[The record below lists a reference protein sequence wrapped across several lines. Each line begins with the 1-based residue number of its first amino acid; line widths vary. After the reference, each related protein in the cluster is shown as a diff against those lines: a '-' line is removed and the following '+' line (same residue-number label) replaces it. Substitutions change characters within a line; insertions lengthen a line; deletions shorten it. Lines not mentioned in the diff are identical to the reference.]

1 MIPAGLRS
9 QVQAWIGEDPD
20 PGDQGELRALLTAC
34 EQGDEQGRAAL
45 DELTY
50 RFAGRLQFGTAG
62 LRGQVGAGPNR
73 MNRAVVRA
81 ATAALAG
88 WLHEHGPG
96 ALSAAD
102 AVQAAGPAAAGASAA
117 AGAGIGVLRP
127 GRQKRRDRAPA
138 LPSRGSTAGMAVVI
152 GCDARHRSAAFADEA
167 AAVLTGAGIAVHLLP
182 RPNPT
187 PLLAFAIR
195 HLSAAAGI
203 MITASHNPAADNG
216 YKLYLGDGAQ
226 IVPPVDEQ
234 IEAAIAGLG
243 PLSKIPA
250 GPLDG
255 PLVIRH
261 GDEVAQAYLDAII
274 AASPDPSAPPSAAPS
289 PTAPLS
295 AAPPPP
301 DPPHATPLRETS
313 ALADRP
319 PLRVVYTALHGVAA
333 SLALR
338 AIERAGFPPPL
349 VVAAQ
354 EKPDPDF
361 PTVAFPNPEEPG
373 TLDLA
378 LAQAERDRADLVLA
392 NDPDGDRLAV
402 AVPDPA
408 GSGGWR
414 VLSGDQV
421 GALIGSYLL
430 ERTAAGPEAGQ
441 RLVVTTVVSSTLLG
455 KIAAA
460 AGARYA
466 ETLTGF
472 KWIVRAGRAVPGR
485 RFLFGYEEALGY
497 AVGDVV
503 RDKDGISAALALLSL
518 AATARGAGWSLLD
531 RWDALEAEHGV
542 HLTAQV
548 TLHAPSPAGIMGRLR
563 AAPPAALAGQP
574 VTGSEDLA
582 TGAGISAGAD
592 VAAGVSGALE
602 PGLPSADVL
611 IYRLPGA
618 RVVIRP
624 SGTEPKLKAYL
635 EVVEPA
641 TAQTLAA
648 ARAVAAGRLGPLR
661 TAVAD
666 LVAEG

>member
-1 MIPAGLRS
+1 
-9 QVQAWIGEDPD
+9 V
-20 PGDQGELRALLTAC
+20 
-34 EQGDEQGRAAL
+34 
-45 DELTY
+45 
-50 RFAGRLQFGTAG
+50 
-62 LRGQVGAGPNR
+62 
-73 MNRAVVRA
+73 
-81 ATAALAG
+81 
-88 WLHEHGPG
+88 
-96 ALSAAD
+96 
-102 AVQAAGPAAAGASAA
+102 
-117 AGAGIGVLRP
+117 
-127 GRQKRRDRAPA
+127 
-138 LPSRGSTAGMAVVI
+138 
-152 GCDARHRSAAFADEA
+152 
-167 AAVLTGAGIAVHLLP
+167 
-182 RPNPT
+182 
-187 PLLAFAIR
+187 
-195 HLSAAAGI
+195 
-203 MITASHNPAADNG
+203 
-216 YKLYLGDGAQ
+216 
-226 IVPPVDEQ
+226 
-234 IEAAIAGLG
+234 
-243 PLSKIPA
+243 
-250 GPLDG
+250 
-255 PLVIRH
+255 
-261 GDEVAQAYLDAII
+261 
-274 AASPDPSAPPSAAPS
+274 
-289 PTAPLS
+289 
-295 AAPPPP
+295 
-301 DPPHATPLRETS
+301 
-313 ALADRP
+313 

-338 AIERAGFPPPL
+338 AIERAGFPAPL

-354 EKPDPDF
+354 EQPDPDF

-408 GSGGWR
+408 GPGGWR

-430 ERTAAGPEAGQ
+430 ERTATAPEAGQ

-460 AGARYA
+460 AGAQYA

-472 KWIVRAGRAVPGR
+472 KWIVRAGQGVPGR

-518 AATARGAGWSLLD
+518 AATARAAGRSLLD

-574 VTGSEDLA
+574 VTRSEDLA
-582 TGAGISAGAD
+582 AGAD
-592 VAAGVSGALE
+592 APAGAAATDAAADADRARE
-602 PGLPSADVL
+602 PGLPPADVL

-641 TAQTLAA
+641 TAQTLPA
-648 ARAVAAGRLGPLR
+648 ARAAAAGRLGPLR

>member
-1 MIPAGLRS
+1 MIPAGLRAR
-9 QVQAWIGEDPD
+9 VAAWIREDPD
-20 PGDQGELRALLTAC
+20 PGDRAELQALLAAC
-34 EQGDEQGRAAL
+34 DQGGEPGRAAL
-45 DELTY
+45 AELAD

-88 WLHEHGPG
+88 WLRERGPG
-96 ALSAAD
+96 AARAD
-102 AVQAAGPAAAGASAA
+102 GTSQAAAAA
-117 AGAGIGVLRP
+117 P
-127 GRQKRRDRAPA
+127 
-138 LPSRGSTAGMAVVI
+138 MAVVI
-152 GCDARHRSAAFADEA
+152 GCDARHRSAVFADEA

-182 RPNPT
+182 RPGPT
-187 PLLAFAIR
+187 PLLAFAVR
-195 HLSAAAGI
+195 HLAAAAGI

-226 IVPPVDEQ
+226 IVPPVDAQ
-234 IEAAIAGLG
+234 IEAAIARLG
-243 PLSKIPA
+243 PLSQIPA

-255 PLVIRH
+255 PLATWH

-274 AASPDPSAPPSAAPS
+274 AAFPR
-289 PTAPLS
+289 PL
-295 AAPPPP
+295 AGAPPP
-301 DPPHATPLRETS
+301 
-313 ALADRP
+313 
-319 PLRVVYTALHGVAA
+319 RVVYTPLHGVAA
-333 SLALR
+333 GLALR

-354 EKPDPDF
+354 AEPDPGF
-361 PTVAFPNPEEPG
+361 PTLAFPNPEEPG

-378 LAQAERDRADLVLA
+378 LEQAARDGADLVLA

-402 AVPDPA
+402 AVPDPGTPGA
-408 GSGGWR
+408 WR
-414 VLSGDQV
+414 VLTGDQV
-421 GALIGSYLL
+421 GGLIGSYLL
-430 ERTAAGPEAGQ
+430 ERTAAEPRPGR
-441 RLVVTTVVSSTLLG
+441 RLVVTTVVSSTMLA
-455 KIAAA
+455 KIAAS
-460 AGARYA
+460 AGVSYA
-466 ETLTGF
+466 QTLTGF
-472 KWIVRAGRAVPGR
+472 KWIVRAGQQAPGT

-503 RDKDGISAALALLSL
+503 RDKDGISAALTVLSL
-518 AATARGAGWSLLD
+518 ATTARAAGRSLLD
-531 RWDALEAEHGV
+531 RWDALEAAHGV

-574 VTGSEDLA
+574 VTGSADLA
-582 TGAGISAGAD
+582 AGAGT
-592 VAAGVSGALE
+592 AGV
-602 PGLPSADVL
+602 PGLPPADVM

-635 EVVEPA
+635 EIVEPA
-641 TAQTLAA
+641 TARTLAA
-648 ARAVAAGRLGPLR
+648 ARAAATARLAPLR

-666 LVAEG
+666 LVATASVE